1 MNNTAQFAFT
11 GYFPVFRDRIV
22 CPLYIGSPDE
32 GNPVGLK
39 VKSVWDTGASV
50 SIVSNRVADM
60 LNLHKGSPRRMCS
73 AFGSEVSCPRSEAK
87 VKIVLGSQ
95 SIHLDVLVAE
105 LPHSD
110 IDCDILLGL
119 DFITLGDFAFTHDGR
134 QLLMSFTY
142 PPIDAPIDYSKL
154 VPRLIPGT
162 ITETVDDLDSDGNE
176 RFRRNLIVGN
186 YFEESIEAKQRN
198 DTPK

>member
-1 MNNTAQFAFT
+1 MPASSQFAFT

-60 LNLHKGSPRRMCS
+60 LNLHKGPVKRMRG

-87 VKIVLGSQ
+87 VKIVLGTQ
-95 SIHLDVLVAE
+95 SILLNVLVAE

-110 IDCDILLGL
+110 VDCDILLGL
-119 DFITLGDFAFTHDGR
+119 DFITLGDFAFTHDGE

-142 PPIDAPIDYSKL
+142 PPINAPIDFSTL
-154 VPRLIPGT
+154 VPRLFPNT
-162 ITETVDDLDSDGNE
+162 VSETVEDLDSDGNE
-176 RFRRNLIVGN
+176 RFRRNMIVGR
-186 YFEESIEAKQRN
+186 YFEESKENEEK
-198 DTPK
+198 